1 MNRKTHFSLSS
12 LSAAPDVPLRYIV
25 SSDGLAGARYP
36 DAMGTYTLVQNL
48 NHKLRKVTYKHDSS
62 ETEILLYNNTKGW
75 IIESSQG
82 DIILIRPTRWRW
94 NINTPVPERGWK
106 FAVSTTTGTTYFDD
120 QSVAVHEFKP
130 WYYDGLKVFNLVFES
145 IFLFVSLTILVLF
158 CFALILHIKYYCKT

>member
-36 DAMGTYTLVQNL
+36 DAMGTYTLVQTVH
-48 NHKLRKVTYKHDSS
+48 HKLRMVTYKHDSS

-106 FAVSTTTGTTYFDD
+106 FAVSTTTGITWTT
-120 QSVAVHEFKP
+120 
-130 WYYDGLKVFNLVFES
+130 WYYDGLKVFNLVFGFYFS
-145 IFLFVSLTILVLF
+145 F
-158 CFALILHIKYYCKT
+158 CII